1 MRPLRLAAALLLLAP
16 ATAIAEDNTSTIE
29 AYVAPVQGWME
40 AMRPDGLSS
49 IRQVL
54 PSTGVTEV
62 PGGAPLILYIN
73 KNGVTLSP
81 GDNDARTNRSTLV
94 TQTSA
99 VPAWTTTAAAWS
111 QIMSCTRTM
120 WAPFNVTVTDVDP
133 GNVPHMESIVTTTS
147 STIGMDPNVGGV
159 SPYTIG
165 CDLIPN
171 SIVFTFAQAFNGDP
185 ETICEVMGQEMAHSI
200 GHDHQM
206 LASDPMTYLQYT
218 GLQSFKDQTV
228 SCGEYQNRAC
238 GLQGECG
245 ATQNSVQMM
254 LTRVGAAGTGT
265 PDGLPTV
272 AISAPANGAQVRP
285 GFRVDVAAQDDGTV
299 AKVELKID
307 GTLVETKTSGP
318 FSFTTA
324 TTLSMGAHTVETVV
338 TDDSGQTSSEQI
350 NVTIAPDAPPQ
361 DPGDDTG
368 NPDDPSQDP
377 AELVSG
383 CQAGGTSGT
392 GGMLLLGL
400 ALVGLVARRRR

>member
-94 TQTSA
+94 TQTTA